1 MTTATTPDYT
11 RPLRHRLPDW
21 QLRLEAFLAQRRAQ
35 PFAWGINDCC
45 TFAADAVQAITG
57 QDPAP
62 AGLRAHRTE
71 KQALRA
77 LRRHGGVVGIATDAM
92 GPPAP
97 VSLACVGDVVVVPAG
112 VGDRHCLA
120 IVNGTVALMP
130 SSRGLFAVGL
140 DRALGAWRVA

>member
-1 MTTATTPDYT
+1 MPEVMLAGA
-11 RPLRHRLPDW
+11 
-21 QLRLEAFLAQRRAQ
+21 LEIASRAVQRVRRAQ
-35 PFAWGINDCC
+35 PFAWGIHDCC

-97 VSLACVGDVVVVPAG
+97 VSLACVGDVVVVCGG
-112 VGDRHCLA
+112 VGVC
-120 IVNGTVALMP
+120 VFG
-130 SSRGLFAVGL
+130 
-140 DRALGAWRVA
+140 